1 MEGITKRLVQSIALI
16 AIFGLA
22 SCTTQP
28 VTDNGDTGGG
38 TSTGGTPTT
47 GGGSGGGSTG
57 GSGGGSAV
65 TVTYVVQLIATNSS
79 PKAEAIKNEFAGEGY
94 PAVVSAIESGGSTL
108 YRVQVGAYGTQADA
122 QRVLNQMRR
131 RYQRNQHV
139 NNAVV
144 KTKNGI

>member
-1 MEGITKRLVQSIALI
+1 MEGITKRLVQSMALV

-28 VTDNGDTGGG
+28 VTDTGGTGGG
-38 TSTGGTPTT
+38 TSTGGGTT
-47 GGGSGGGSTG
+47 GGGGGSTG
-57 GSGGGSAV
+57 GSGGGSVV
-65 TVTYVVQLIATNSS
+65 TETYVVQLIATNSS
-79 PKAEAIKNEFAGEGY
+79 PKAEGIKNEFASEGY
-94 PAVVSAIESGGSTL
+94 PAAVSAIESGGRTL
-108 YRVQVGAYGTQADA
+108 YRVQIGSYGTQADA

>member
-1 MEGITKRLVQSIALI
+1 MEGITKRLVQSMALV

-28 VTDNGDTGGG
+28 VTDNGGTGGD
-38 TSTGGTPTT
+38 TSTGGG
-47 GGGSGGGSTG
+47 GGGSV
-57 GSGGGSAV
+57 V
-65 TVTYVVQLIATNSS
+65 TETYVVQLIATNSS
-79 PKAEAIKNEFAGEGY
+79 PKAEGIKNEFAGEGY
-94 PAVVSAIESGGSTL
+94 PAVVSAIESEGSTL
-108 YRVQVGAYGTQADA
+108 YRVQIGSYGTQADA
-122 QRVLNQMRR
+122 QRVLDQMRR